1 MKEQQRKH
9 LAEHTHP
16 CMCILAL
23 IHTFSGPNSAS
34 THEDNRYSPTIHHP
48 RLPHD
53 HMTTVS
59 RVSRVLTPANEQV
72 CGEVAVLGEDHEH
85 QQVVQVQPLHQQPEE
100 VGHHTVVAE
109 HHRGLASHLH
119 TQHKSCGP
127 ASPEPELEPE
137 PEPESLQ
144 WYGRGCSVLTLKILH
159 CTYSREAAVYLQ

>member
-85 QQVVQVQPLHQQPEE
+85 QQVVQVQPLHQQPEV
-100 VGHHTVVAE
+100 VGSHAVLHE
-109 HHRGLASHLH
+109 HLH
-119 TQHKSCGP
+119 HPAARQSLGSGVGGQGSGIEGLFKVAQHLHATAVCETADLLAP
-127 ASPEPELEPE
+127 AS
-137 PEPESLQ
+137 
-144 WYGRGCSVLTLKILH
+144 
-159 CTYSREAAVYLQ
+159 VY